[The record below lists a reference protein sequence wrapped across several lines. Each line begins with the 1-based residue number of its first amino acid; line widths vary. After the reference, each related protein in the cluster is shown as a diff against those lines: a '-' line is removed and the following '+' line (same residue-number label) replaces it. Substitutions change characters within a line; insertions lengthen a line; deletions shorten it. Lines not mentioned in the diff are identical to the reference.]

1 MSQIIYKNESYFVI
15 ELCMDIHNELGK
27 GFSEAVY
34 SDALE
39 IELKSN
45 GVPFQK
51 EVKFDIIYKGEKL
64 KHNYYA
70 DYLLDD
76 KFILELKAVEKISNS
91 HIKQTLNYLAASKM
105 QLGLIINFG
114 EDSLSYKRVILQPN

>member
-15 ELCMDIHNELGK
+15 GLCMDIHNELGK

-39 IELKSN
+39 MELKSN

-51 EVKFDIIYKGEKL
+51 EVRFDIIYKGEKL
-64 KHNYYA
+64 KHYYYA
-70 DYLLDD
+70 DYLVDD
-76 KFILELKAVEKISNS
+76 KFILELKAVEKISKS

-114 EDSLSYKRVILQPN
+114 EDSLSYKRVIL

>member
-1 MSQIIYKNESYFVI
+1 MSQIIYKNESYFFI
-15 ELCMDIHNELGK
+15 GLCMDIHNELGK

-51 EVKFDIIYKGEKL
+51 EAKFDIIYKGKKL
-64 KHNYYA
+64 KHHYYA
-70 DYLLDD
+70 DYLVDG
-76 KFILELKAVEKISNS
+76 KIILELKAVKKITNG

-105 QLGLIINFG
+105 KLGLIVNFG
-114 EDSLSYKRVILQPN
+114 EDSLAYKRVIL

>member
-15 ELCMDIHNELGK
+15 GLCMDVHNELGK

-45 GVPFQK
+45 GVPFKK
-51 EVKFDIIYKGEKL
+51 EVKFDIIYKGKKL
-64 KHNYYA
+64 KHHYFA
-70 DYLLDD
+70 DFIVDD
-76 KFILELKAVEKISNS
+76 KIILELKAVEKISSS
-91 HIKQTLNYLAASKM
+91 HVKQTLNYLAASKLK
-105 QLGLIINFG
+105 LGIIVNFG
-114 EDSLSYKRVILQPN
+114 EDQLTYKRVLL

>member
-15 ELCMDIHNELGK
+15 GLCMDIHNELGK

-39 IELKSN
+39 MELKSN
-45 GVPFQK
+45 GVPFQR
-51 EVKFDIIYKGEKL
+51 EVRFDIIYKGEKL
-64 KHNYYA
+64 KHYYYA
-70 DYLLDD
+70 DYLVDD

-105 QLGLIINFG
+105 QLGLIINYG
-114 EDSLSYKRVILQPN
+114 EDSLSYKRVIL

>member
-15 ELCMDIHNELGK
+15 GLCMDIHNELGK

-64 KHNYYA
+64 KHHYYA
-70 DYLLDD
+70 DYLIDG
-76 KFILELKAVEKISNS
+76 KIILELKAVERINNG

-105 QLGLIINFG
+105 KLGLIVNFG
-114 EDSLSYKRVILQPN
+114 EASLAYKRVIL

>member
-15 ELCMDIHNELGK
+15 GLCMDIHNELGK

-45 GVPFQK
+45 GVPFRK
-51 EVKFDIIYKGEKL
+51 EVKFDITYKGEKL
-64 KHNYYA
+64 KHHYYA
-70 DYLLDD
+70 DYLVDD

-91 HIKQTLNYLAASKM
+91 HIKQTLNYLAASKT

-114 EDSLSYKRVILQPN
+114 EDSLSYKRVIL

>member
-15 ELCMDIHNELGK
+15 GLCMDIHNELGK

-64 KHNYYA
+64 KHHYYA
-70 DYLLDD
+70 DYLIDG
-76 KFILELKAVEKISNS
+76 KIILELKAVERINNG

-105 QLGLIINFG
+105 KLGLIVNFG
-114 EDSLSYKRVILQPN
+114 EAGLAYKRVIL